1 MFTLLKKGSGTINLN
16 DSSFDVLGWW
26 KFHGPVYPTLALIA
40 RDTLAIPA
48 SSVASEYVLSTSG
61 RVVNKLCS
69 SMLLGTIEALICAQ
83 DWIRSAL
90 K

>member
-1 MFTLLKKGSGTINLN
+1 SSAINLN

-26 KFHGPVYPTLALIA
+26 KFHGPVYLIVALIA

-48 SSVASEYVLSTSG
+48 SSVASKSVFSTSG
-61 RVVNKLCS
+61 RVVNKFCS
-69 SMLLGTIEALICAQ
+69 SMLPGTIEALICAQ